1 MIPKT
6 IQQKLDE
13 GRSYRAVAQIEIRAA
28 GEGEEERMTVEGYAT
43 TFDDPYVLWQEDGYT
58 VKEQVARDA
67 FDGADMSDVI
77 FQYDHEG
84 RVYARQSNGT
94 LELGVDGHGLK
105 VRADLSKTE
114 GARQLYEEIRSG
126 MITQMSFAF
135 TVAEDDYNKRE
146 HLRTVKRVRKLFD
159 VSAVS
164 IPANPGT
171 EISAR
176 SYAEGVIEQERLER
190 AEAEER
196 DRKVRA
202 LKLRLSL

>member
-1 MIPKT
+1 MPIRNDREYRKAAPFEARE
-6 IQQKLDE
+6 DE
-13 GRSYRAVAQIEIRAA
+13 SYI
-28 GEGEEERMTVEGYAT
+28 VEGYAS
-43 TFDDPYVLWQEDGYT
+43 TFEPYVLYREGD
-58 VKEQVARDA
+58 VEIRERIDPNA
-67 FDGADMSDVI
+67 FSESDMSDVI
-77 FQYDHEG
+77 MQYDHEG

-94 LELGVDGHGLK
+94 LEIGVDDHGLK
-105 VRADLSKTE
+105 VRADLSRTE
-114 GARQLYEEIRSG
+114 GARQLYEEIKSG

-135 TVAEDDYNKRE
+135 SIAEDEYDKKE
-146 HLRTVKRVRKLFD
+146 HLRTVIKIRKLYD

-196 DRKVRA
+196 ERKVRA

>member
-1 MIPKT
+1 MAIRENREYRKAGPFEAVE
-6 IQQKLDE
+6 D
-13 GRSYRAVAQIEIRAA
+13 SY
-28 GEGEEERMTVEGYAT
+28 TVEGYAS
-43 TFDDPYVLWQEDGYT
+43 TFTPYVLYSDGET
-58 VKEQVARDA
+58 EIREQIDPHA
-67 FDGADMSDVI
+67 FDNADMSDVI

-94 LELGVDGHGLK
+94 LELNVDDHGLH
-105 VRADLSKTE
+105 VRADLSKTQS
-114 GARQLYEEIRSG
+114 ARQLYEEIKSG

-135 TVAEDDYNKRE
+135 TIDEDDYNKAE
-146 HLRTVKRVRKLFD
+146 HLRTVRKVRKLYD

-176 SYAEGVIEQERLER
+176 SFCDGVIAEEQAERLAAEDRER
-190 AEAEER
+190 R
-196 DRKVRA
+196 IKI